1 MSGRIV
7 VFGATG
13 YTGRLV
19 AEALVRRGARPVL
32 AARSAEKLGVLA
44 EELGGGLETVT
55 ADVSRPA
62 SVRALVERGD
72 VLVSTVGPFARWGA
86 PAIEAA
92 IAAGAHYVDST
103 GEPPFIRRVFEHWS
117 GAAQS
122 AACGLLTSFGYD
134 WVPGNLAGAL
144 ALEAAAGAAAAV
156 HVGYF
161 MTGKVDPREAMSGGT
176 AASLAGVALAPSF
189 AWRDGH
195 LVTERGAARVRS
207 FSADGAAAQL
217 SGVSVGGSEHFAL
230 PRLQPGLRDVD
241 TYLGWFGPLSRGMQ
255 AFSAV
260 GELAGRVPGLTEG
273 LASLT
278 ERFVKGSSG
287 GPDAATRARTG
298 SRVIAEALDPNGVVL
313 ARSELTGPN
322 VYTFTGDVIAWAA
335 QRISEHGLEGTGALG
350 PVDGFGLA
358 ALSAGCAEVGLVA
371 SSG

>member
-19 AEALVRRGARPVL
+19 AEALVGRGAHPVL
-32 AARSAEKLGVLA
+32 AGRSAERLGLLA
-44 EELGGGLETVT
+44 RELGGGLETAT

-62 SVRALVERGD
+62 TVRALVERGD
-72 VLVSTVGPFARWGA
+72 VLVSTVGPFERWGA
-86 PAIEAA
+86 AAVEAA

-103 GEPPFIRRVFEHWS
+103 GEPPFVRRVFEHWS
-117 GAAQS
+117 GAAQA

-144 ALEAAAGAAAAV
+144 ALEAAGGAASAV

-161 MTGKVDPREAMSGGT
+161 MTGRVDPREAMSGGT

-207 FSADGAAAQL
+207 FSTDGSDTQL
-217 SGVSVGGSEHFAL
+217 TGVSVGASEHFAL
-230 PRLQPGLRDVD
+230 PRLQPGLREVD
-241 TYLGWFGPLSRGMQ
+241 AYLGWFGPLSRGMQ
-255 AFSAV
+255 AFSAM
-260 GELAGRVPGLTEG
+260 GELAGRVPGLAEG
-273 LASLT
+273 IASLT
-278 ERFVKGSSG
+278 ERFVRGSSG
-287 GPDAATRARTG
+287 GPDAATRGRTG
-298 SRVIAEALDPNGVVL
+298 SRVIAEALDAQGSVL

-322 VYTFTGDVIAWAA
+322 GYTFTGDVIAWAA
-335 QRISEHGLEGTGALG
+335 ARIAEHGLEGTGALG
-350 PVDGFGLA
+350 PVDGFGLRT
-358 ALSAGCAEVGLVA
+358 LEAGCAEVGLRT
-371 SSG
+371 GG

>member
-1 MSGRIV
+1 MNGRIV

-19 AEALVRRGARPVL
+19 AEALVAQGARPVL
-32 AARSAEKLGVLA
+32 AGRSAERLDGLA
-44 EELGGGLETVT
+44 RDLGGGLETAT

-86 PAIEAA
+86 AAVEAA
-92 IAAGAHYVDST
+92 IAVGAHYVDST

-117 GAAQS
+117 GAAQA

-144 ALEAAAGAAAAV
+144 ALEAAGGAASAV

-161 MTGKVDPREAMSGGT
+161 MTGRVDPREAMSGGT

-207 FSADGAAAQL
+207 FFSTDESGTAL
-217 SGVSVGGSEHFAL
+217 TGVSVGASEHFAL
-230 PRLQPGLRDVD
+230 PRLQPGLREVD
-241 TYLGWFGPLSRGMQ
+241 AYLGWFGPLSRGMQ
-255 AFSAV
+255 AVSAV

-273 LASLT
+273 IASLT
-278 ERFVKGSSG
+278 KRFMPGSSG

-298 SRVIAEALDPNGVVL
+298 SRVIAEALDAQGSVL

-322 VYTFTGDVIAWAA
+322 GYTFTGDVIAWAA
-335 QRISEHGLEGTGALG
+335 RRISEHGLEGTGALG
-350 PVDGFGLA
+350 PVDGFGLRT
-358 ALSAGCAEVGLVA
+358 LEAGCAEVGLHAVR
-371 SSG
+371 